1 MWKCNI
7 QKRGKNL
14 LQGNARVQKDW
25 VQRFGRQIKG
35 SLGSTFGGFLHFGGG
50 ERFDWF
56 GAWSWT
62 GGLWSPSSTVPRPLA
77 PIRPLIPPDPSNDV
91 ERFRVTAAGIGN
103 TSSNGGFDPRFG
115 SHSIPGK
122 GVPWLV
128 GKRWGGTKVL
138 MCWKGTSQEM
148 WELQLDKHK

>member
-1 MWKCNI
+1 MPAF
-7 QKRGKNL
+7 KRIGFKDSA
-14 LQGNARVQKDW
+14 ARSKDPW
-25 VQRFGRQIKG
+25 GLH
-35 SLGSTFGGFLHFGGG
+35 LGASCILGGG
-50 ERFDWF
+50 EVRLVRGMELDR
-56 GAWSWT
+56 
-62 GGLWSPSSTVPRPLA
+62 GLWSPSSTVPRPLA